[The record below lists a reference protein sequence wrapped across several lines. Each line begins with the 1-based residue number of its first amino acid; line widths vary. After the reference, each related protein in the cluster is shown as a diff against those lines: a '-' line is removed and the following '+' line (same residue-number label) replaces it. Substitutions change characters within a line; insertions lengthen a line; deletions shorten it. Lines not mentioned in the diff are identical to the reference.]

1 MRVIFVGYPYFG
13 WVYSCVYLPESV
25 YDVVY
30 NPAVAARQPQVPVV
44 PEQRESLM
52 AHSVALLKRRLM
64 RRVEE
69 RA

>member
-25 YDVVY
+25 YGVVY
-30 NPAVAARQPQVPVV
+30 NPAIVARQPQVPAV
-44 PEQRESLM
+44 PEQRESPV
-52 AHSVALLKRRLM
+52 ARSVALLKRRLM
-64 RRVEE
+64 WRVEE